1 MVIGIAG
8 GTGSGKTTV
17 VNEVMRQFPQNDVV
31 LLSQD
36 NYYNDSSHLS
46 EEEKKKI
53 NFDHPDSIEFSLLQK
68 HVKALKQGESIIQPT
83 YSYITCARGKGHR
96 VEPKKVI
103 VIEGIL
109 ILNSPSLR
117 NLLDVKVFVDAAPD
131 ERLIR
136 VIRRDI
142 LERGRDV
149 EDVLNRYEETLRPM
163 HDLYIEPTKQFADII
178 IPHGG
183 HNSVAIKVLGD
194 LIKNKLNEAKSQVVS

>member
-17 VNEVMRQFPQNDVV
+17 VKEVIRQFPKNDVV

-36 NYYNDSSHLS
+36 NYYHDSSSLS

-53 NFDHPDSIEFSLLQK
+53 NFDHPESIEFSLLEK
-68 HVKALKQGESIIQPT
+68 HVQALKNGEAIIQPT
-83 YSYITCARGKGHR
+83 YSYITCARGEGFR
-96 VEPKKVI
+96 IEPKKVI
-103 VIEGIL
+103 IVEGIL
-109 ILNSPSLR
+109 ILNSLNLR
-117 NLLDVKVFVDAAPD
+117 NLFDVKVFVDASPD

-142 LERGRDV
+142 LERNRNV
-149 EDVLNRYEETLRPM
+149 EEVLVRYEQTLRPM
-163 HDLYIEPTKQFADII
+163 HDLFIEPTKQYADII

-183 HNSVAIKVLGD
+183 HNNVAIKVVVD
-194 LIKNKLNEAKSQVVS
+194 MIKNKLNEVITQVS